1 MGVLVQPPRQS
12 VARMAD
18 PPATMAADPNDPTT
32 TTKMVDTAPP
42 QLSPLSGAY
51 LLIVVGEPFSEEHK
65 KLILQKIQQGLYTWN
80 SGDTHVDIE
89 TELNVISDCAPPGEE
104 ARGGERLIQ
113 FATEN
118 LVTEVLIHPQVNTL
132 QQCMKNMLASFTKH
146 RHIIHAGYTFAGQ
159 GSWILQDGTFSFED
173 FATAFEEYD
182 VQRVIRSY
190 ENSISINV
198 HCCQEGEGKQDKI
211 RQQPFA
217 KLCQIEVN
225 PNSEMK
231 ESNSVA
237 EFISYLEPFLQ
248 PQSIQERLPPSDVV
262 GNIRFSHPTLY
273 VFPGGQGDSALFGI
287 NGFNMLID
295 GGFSRKACFWDFT
308 RHLDRLD
315 AILITRLSDENTQGI
330 SAVLER
336 KSVNPV
342 YPQIGH
348 FFANILETKTKE
360 KEQEDERDKLL
371 VNVISEG
378 NTMIENLRI
387 LNLKPQICFRDN
399 VCDPI
404 NLYHKVGHG
413 KLDMYVL
420 NPSKES
426 QEVKEF
432 LARWEEKNS
441 HLGSF
446 KSGINV
452 DGKELWL
459 PIANLVSICAL
470 LIWQPANPND
480 TITRLLFPGS
490 TPQNKI
496 FKGLEKLRKLE
507 CLKYPACSP
516 STLKENKTHSRSEK
530 KKKMQRNDSKNLQ
543 PDNSNVERK
552 EKLAKRRQEKAKKEK
567 EERERQEKEK
577 KEEREKRDKEKE
589 EQDKVEKEKKDKE
602 RMEKLEKK
610 KRSDKEK
617 RDKERQERREKE
629 AAAKQEKEEKL
640 KKEAAAKKE
649 KDDKDASAKKEK
661 EEKDAALKK
670 DKEEKLKKEQANKK
684 EISEP
689 KITEKM
695 NKKKT
700 STAITKTKT
709 KEITTKT
716 RKTEVTNDTA
726 TSSRKIMPSKPLMTK
741 SSTPPSSKLKKD
753 ENNKKV
759 VETRKATFA
768 AKTQKSKADSEEKA
782 KPKKIVGSKS
792 RNIAGSKTSAKTSST
807 IPDEERKVDEKSVAE
822 KVSEAIASGE
832 IDDSRVVKDDDED
845 KESIVEKD
853 QIEDMETCPVDDLEA
868 GKDNEDDEDD
878 IELQRIKDEDDEDVE
893 ENHAPVPD
901 IAEKMID
908 AVKDIKKD
916 PEQKN
921 VPGNLVLEKEKI
933 SYSHVK
939 TPDEVDDL
947 PEHEVVIPDSHVMD
961 EINSEMCGD
970 LEEKIALDE
979 SEKESDV
986 CKKEIVNE
994 KSEGSVEAVRDNEIV
1009 EVAVEQKC
1017 MQVDATTPLNENNIE
1032 DHLNKVNEP
1041 ECVEEKQY
1049 ITTDKDKETDEKDFD
1064 GENDKDASTEKVTEK
1079 ESLDKK
1085 DEKDTD
1091 EKDDL
1096 VKESENDVDN
1106 STKTVDDD
1114 SEEEDLMIK
1123 PGFLK
1128 VIVFK
1133 ASELV
1138 NKDMIGKSD
1147 PFLKMKFRDQELKSR
1162 TVRNSLEPEWNF
1174 SANLIISSSNENSD
1188 IVLEVYDDDFG
1199 KENFIGSYTFSLKQA
1214 INDTDKEA
1222 VWYDLVGCKTGK
1234 VSFSTFYSPDDDQE
1248 EDDNET
1254 EKCNEKEIDQINK
1267 KEDMSLDNTQEE
1279 PKSVDKELPEKEK
1292 KEEDKT
1298 DSTATTIKDK
1308 ELSSKASDK
1317 DIKGLEIE
1325 PEIKAAETN
1334 DETEQSESSSD
1345 DHSESSDSSEQSKDD
1360 QKEVND
1366 KEGIHADKGSIESE
1380 KEKGSDDKDTAPDS
1394 FINEIY
1400 TSEGRL

>member
-198 HCCQEGEGKQDKI
+198 HCCQEGDWKQDKI

-225 PNSEMK
+225 PGLQLK
-231 ESNSVA
+231 ESNSI
-237 EFISYLEPFLQ
+237 EKFIGYLEPFLQ

-273 VFPGGQGDSALFGI
+273 VFPGGQEDSALFGI

-336 KSVNPV
+336 KSVSPV

-348 FFANILETKTKE
+348 FFANILETGKDKE
-360 KEQEDERDKLL
+360 KEKQDEQERDKLL

-399 VCDPI
+399 ICDPI

-426 QEVKEF
+426 REVKEF
-432 LARWEEKNS
+432 LNRWGDDMG
-441 HLGSF
+441 HLGKF

-543 PDNSNVERK
+543 PDNSNIERK

-577 KEEREKRDKEKE
+577 KEE
-589 EQDKVEKEKKDKE
+589 QDKVEKEKKDKE
-602 RMEKLEKK
+602 RLEKKDKERLEKLEKK
-610 KRSDKEK
+610 KRSEKEK

-640 KKEAAAKKE
+640 KKEAASKKE
-649 KDDKDASAKKEK
+649 KDDKDAAAKKEK
-661 EEKDAALKK
+661 EEKDAALEK

-689 KITEKM
+689 KIAEKII
-695 NKKKT
+695 KKKT

-709 KEITTKT
+709 KEIATKT
-716 RKTEVTNDTA
+716 KKTEVTNDTS

-759 VETRKATFA
+759 METRKAAFA

-792 RNIAGSKTSAKTSST
+792 RNIAGSKTSTKTSST

-853 QIEDMETCPVDDLEA
+853 QIEEMETCPVDDLEA

-908 AVKDIKKD
+908 AVKDIKKT
-916 PEQKN
+916 QN
-921 VPGNLVLEKEKI
+921 
-933 SYSHVK
+933 
-939 TPDEVDDL
+939 
-947 PEHEVVIPDSHVMD
+947 
-961 EINSEMCGD
+961 
-970 LEEKIALDE
+970 
-979 SEKESDV
+979 
-986 CKKEIVNE
+986 
-994 KSEGSVEAVRDNEIV
+994 R
-1009 EVAVEQKC
+1009 
-1017 MQVDATTPLNENNIE
+1017 
-1032 DHLNKVNEP
+1032 
-1041 ECVEEKQY
+1041 
-1049 ITTDKDKETDEKDFD
+1049 
-1064 GENDKDASTEKVTEK
+1064 
-1079 ESLDKK
+1079 
-1085 DEKDTD
+1085 
-1091 EKDDL
+1091 
-1096 VKESENDVDN
+1096 
-1106 STKTVDDD
+1106 
-1114 SEEEDLMIK
+1114 
-1123 PGFLK
+1123 
-1128 VIVFK
+1128 
-1133 ASELV
+1133 
-1138 NKDMIGKSD
+1138 
-1147 PFLKMKFRDQELKSR
+1147 KMF
-1162 TVRNSLEPEWNF
+1162 
-1174 SANLIISSSNENSD
+1174 
-1188 IVLEVYDDDFG
+1188 
-1199 KENFIGSYTFSLKQA
+1199 
-1214 INDTDKEA
+1214 
-1222 VWYDLVGCKTGK
+1222 
-1234 VSFSTFYSPDDDQE
+1234 
-1248 EDDNET
+1248 
-1254 EKCNEKEIDQINK
+1254 
-1267 KEDMSLDNTQEE
+1267 
-1279 PKSVDKELPEKEK
+1279 
-1292 KEEDKT
+1292 
-1298 DSTATTIKDK
+1298 
-1308 ELSSKASDK
+1308 
-1317 DIKGLEIE
+1317 LEI
-1325 PEIKAAETN
+1325 
-1334 DETEQSESSSD
+1334 
-1345 DHSESSDSSEQSKDD
+1345 
-1360 QKEVND
+1360 
-1366 KEGIHADKGSIESE
+1366 
-1380 KEKGSDDKDTAPDS
+1380 
-1394 FINEIY
+1394 
-1400 TSEGRL
+1400 